1 MKYPMTVQGAE
12 QLRQELQ
19 ELKSSRVAI
28 SRAIG
33 EARKLGDLR
42 ENADYHAAKEKQ
54 GLTEARIR
62 YIETRLSL
70 AQVIDV
76 SRLENRNVVIFG
88 ATVHLEELDSG
99 KTVKYRIVGEDQADL
114 SSGSISNISP
124 FAQAM
129 LGKQLG
135 EIFTVGEGDRTR
147 DWEIKKIELLA

>member
-19 ELKSSRVAI
+19 ELKNSRVAI

-76 SRLENRNVVIFG
+76 SRLENRDVVIFG

-135 EIFTVGEGDRTR
+135 EIFTVGEGDRAR